1 MVLNKELSAL
11 WFKYKNFLK
20 INAKIETEIFWIMK
34 KRYTKFFKKLIS
46 KRIQV
51 TKNSSLDLVIT
62 NEFLLSENE
71 IAKGIREKYLEYE
84 K

>member
-1 MVLNKELSAL
+1 
-11 WFKYKNFLK
+11 
-20 INAKIETEIFWIMK
+20 MK